1 MTASR
6 AVLFD
11 LDGCLVDSRAGILA
25 SVHAAMSVCGFPPL
39 PDAEL
44 EWLIGPPLRTGF
56 AELARR
62 MGRDDLDGTVAQALL
77 DAYRADYHDTML
89 DHTPLVPGVE
99 QLLRQLSASRPV
111 GVVTSKPRI
120 LALEILEHHGLME
133 VFSVVEGPSFDEADE
148 SKVDTLARALVDL
161 DGLTASHMVG
171 DRHHDIE
178 AGRAHGLHT
187 IGVTWGIG
195 SAAELGEAG
204 ADTIVS
210 SIDELASELGLA

>member
-1 MTASR
+1 MT

-11 LDGCLVDSRAGILA
+11 LDGCLIDSRGGILA
-25 SVHAAMSVCGFPPL
+25 SVHVAMSRRGLPPM

-56 AELARR
+56 AELCRR
-62 MGRDDLDGTVAQALL
+62 VGRADPGGALAQALL

-99 QLLRQLSASRPV
+99 TLVRSLSASRPV
-111 GVVTSKPRI
+111 GVVTSKPRV
-120 LALEILEHHGLME
+120 LALEILEHHGLLE
-133 VFSVVEGPSFDEADE
+133 VFSVVEGPTFDEADE
-148 SKVDTLARALVDL
+148 SKVDTLGRALVEL
-161 DGLTASHMVG
+161 DGLSASTMVG

-178 AGRAHGLHT
+178 AGRAHGLRT

-210 SIDELASELGLA
+210 SVDELASELGL

>member
-1 MTASR
+1 MTAP

-11 LDGCLVDSRAGILA
+11 LDGCLIDSRAGILA
-25 SVHAAMSVCGFPPL
+25 SVHVAMAACGLAPM
-39 PDAEL
+39 PDTEL

-56 AELARR
+56 AELSRR
-62 MGRDDLDGTVAQALL
+62 VGHDEPALAQALL

-89 DHTPLVPGVE
+89 DHTPLVRGIEPLV
-99 QLLRQLSASRPV
+99 RSLSASRPV
-111 GVVTSKPRI
+111 GVVTSKPRV
-120 LALEILEHHGLME
+120 LALEILEHHALME
-133 VFSVVEGPSFDEADE
+133 IFSVVEGPTFDEADE
-148 SKVDTLARALVDL
+148 PKAETLARALVEL
-161 DGLTASHMVG
+161 DGLVASTMIG

-178 AGRAHGLHT
+178 AGRAHGLRT

-210 SIDELASELGLA
+210 SVDELASELGLA

>member
-1 MTASR
+1 MTAP

-11 LDGCLVDSRAGILA
+11 LDGCLIDSRAGILA
-25 SVHAAMSVCGFPPL
+25 SVHVAMSACGLAPM

-56 AELARR
+56 AELCRR
-62 MGRDDLDGTVAQALL
+62 VGRDDASLAQALL

-99 QLLRQLSASRPV
+99 QLLRSLSASRPV

-120 LALEILEHHGLME
+120 LALEILEHHGLTE

-148 SKVDTLARALVDL
+148 PKVDTLGRALVEL
-161 DGLTASHMVG
+161 DGLTASTMVG

-178 AGRAHGLHT
+178 AGRAHGLRT

-195 SAAELGEAG
+195 STAELGEAG

-210 SIDELASELGLA
+210 SVDELAWELGL